1 MGFPTL
7 PIEIAR
13 GMLAKKTKG
22 EAWID
27 TTRVVVVED
36 CRSFDEG
43 TAESLAED
51 LLQLKDS
58 FGGKVLPRNKGK
70 DFESRACELV
80 HRALQLSPA
89 CASSLEFWAWLTFI
103 PARGVLADLVDWRFG
118 ARPPIDPVNYGIAT
132 QSTRFEGLYS
142 RLWTRA
148 DLAFD
153 EKAKDQYDLARR
165 GDQDIWRSHLFR
177 EAYGRCGEVRRALIR
192 FQYPDPKTGKARL
205 TIEQIREV
213 AKQLRIVNAS
223 LSYELLDEKNI
234 ADIISQI
241 AAKVAR
247 RRK

>member
-1 MGFPTL
+1 MAFPTL
-7 PIEIAR
+7 PIELAR
-13 GMLAKKTKG
+13 AMLEKKTKG

-36 CRSFDEG
+36 GHTFDED
-43 TAESLAED
+43 AADSLAD
-51 LLQLKDS
+51 NLLKLKDS
-58 FGGKVLPRNKGK
+58 FGGKFLPRNKGK
-70 DFESRACELV
+70 DFEASACELV
-80 HRALQLSPA
+80 HRSLPISPA

-103 PARGVLADLVDWRFG
+103 PARGVFADLVDWRFG
-118 ARPPIDPVNYGIAT
+118 ARLPIDPVNYGIAT
-132 QSTRFEGLYS
+132 QSTRFEGLYA

-192 FQYPDPKTGKARL
+192 FQYPDPRTGKARL
-205 TIEQIREV
+205 TVDEIREV

-223 LSYELLDEKNI
+223 LSYELLDEKDI
-234 ADIISQI
+234 AVIISRI
-241 AAKVAR
+241 ASKVAK
-247 RRK
+247 RK